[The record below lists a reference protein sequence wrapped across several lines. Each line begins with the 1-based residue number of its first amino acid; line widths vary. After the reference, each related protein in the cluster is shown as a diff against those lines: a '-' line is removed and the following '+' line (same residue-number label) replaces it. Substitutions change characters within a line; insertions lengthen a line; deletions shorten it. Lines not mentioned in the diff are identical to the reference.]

1 MLNQDKSILV
11 AYLDVTKMNRE
22 RGVIFVNQFKN
33 YIESQF
39 YNDKEIND
47 DSIVILVIP
56 ADRTE
61 IVLLNAKY
69 PDYEQINKEAKEW
82 LDEYLHSED
91 NKDIEPDPEIL
102 IQEQEL

>member
-11 AYLDVTKMNRE
+11 AYLDITKMNRE

-33 YIESQF
+33 YIENQF
-39 YNDKEIND
+39 YNTKEIND
-47 DSIVILVIP
+47 DSIIILVIP

-82 LDEYLHSED
+82 LDEYLHGED

>member
-11 AYLDVTKMNRE
+11 AYLDITKMNRE
-22 RGVIFVNQFKN
+22 RGVIFVHQFKN
-33 YIESQF
+33 YIENQF
-39 YNDKEIND
+39 YNTKEIND

-56 ADRTE
+56 ADRTK

-82 LDEYLHSED
+82 LDEYLHGED

>member
-11 AYLDVTKMNRE
+11 AYLDITKMNRE
-22 RGVIFVNQFKN
+22 RGVIFVHQFKN

-69 PDYEQINKEAKEW
+69 PDYEQIKKEAKEW
-82 LDEYLHSED
+82 LDEYLHGED

>member
-11 AYLDVTKMNRE
+11 AYLDITKMNRE
-22 RGVIFVNQFKN
+22 KGIIFVNQFKN
-33 YIESQF
+33 YIENQF
-39 YNDKEIND
+39 YNTKEIND
-47 DSIVILVIP
+47 DSIIILVIP

-82 LDEYLHSED
+82 LDEYLHGED

>member
-11 AYLDVTKMNRE
+11 AYLDITKMNRE

-33 YIESQF
+33 YIENQF
-39 YNDKEIND
+39 YNTKEIND
-47 DSIVILVIP
+47 DSIIILVIP

-69 PDYEQINKEAKEW
+69 PDYEQINKETKEW
-82 LDEYLHSED
+82 LDEYLHGED

>member
-11 AYLDVTKMNRE
+11 AYLDITKMNKE
-22 RGVIFVNQFKN
+22 RGTIFINQFKN
-33 YIESQF
+33 YIKNQF
-39 YNDKEIND
+39 YNTKEIND
-47 DSIVILVIP
+47 DSIIILVIP

-82 LDEYLHSED
+82 LDEYLHGED